1 MAEAEVLMQQIA
13 VAERPGHA
21 EPWVFGLSR
30 AGAVYTYDP
39 RHKGWRPLRRQLAAF
54 VLVQIA
60 VAPRAGS
67 EPPAVFGVTATGN
80 TMRYNFAARAW
91 WPLERTILSGAST
104 RSGHAMP
111 AEGIRVGQESA

>member
-30 AGAVYTYDP
+30 AGAVYAYDT
-39 RHKGWRPLRRQLAAF
+39 RQQGWQLLRRQLAAF

-80 TMRYNFAARAW
+80 TMRYNFAAQAW
-91 WPLERTILSGAST
+91 WPLERTILAGASP
-104 RSGHAMP
+104 RPGRAMP
-111 AEGIRVGQESA
+111 AAAGKVAGEGA